1 MQMQASLLQRCTHG
15 MTPPPVS
22 LSRCCFGV
30 MSNAR
35 AEELRS
41 AGKDAKMA
49 VTLMRGHAGKQE
61 RQKRVLRALGL
72 MYVMNTMY
80 TNTKRAI
87 LKK

>member
-1 MQMQASLLQRCTHG
+1 
-15 MTPPPVS
+15 
-22 LSRCCFGV
+22 

-80 TNTKRAI
+80 LNTKRAHTQEMRHSCSGCAWPVAI
-87 LKK
+87 YMCMYVCMCMCVYM

>member
-1 MQMQASLLQRCTHG
+1 

-22 LSRCCFGV
+22 LSRCFGV

-35 AEELRS
+35 AEELLS

-72 MYVMNTMY
+72 MYVMNTMF